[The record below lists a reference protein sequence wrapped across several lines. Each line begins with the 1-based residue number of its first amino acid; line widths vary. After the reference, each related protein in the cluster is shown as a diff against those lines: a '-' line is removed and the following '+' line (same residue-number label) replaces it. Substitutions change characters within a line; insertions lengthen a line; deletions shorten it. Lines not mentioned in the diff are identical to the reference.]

1 MHPTYDL
8 AAAIPTA
15 QYGAPAPLPQS
26 PSPSQPPKSNVGWAV
41 AAVVFLWPL
50 AFSAFNHATSVY
62 PLWASGDHT
71 GAQHAAERA
80 KRLGVISLAVWAVLC
95 VLAVIFYVAVIG
107 WALSSAADIPTTTYS
122 GPILTTT
129 RGR

>member
-1 MHPTYDL
+1 MHPTYDP

-15 QYGAPAPLPQS
+15 QYGAPAPLPQA
-26 PSPSQPPKSNVGWAV
+26 QPPKSNVGWAV
-41 AAVVFLWPL
+41 AAVVFFWPL
-50 AFSAFNHATSVY
+50 AFAAFNHATSVY
-62 PLWASGDHT
+62 PLWASGDHA

-95 VLAVIFYVAVIG
+95 VLVVIFYVAVIG
-107 WALSSAADIPTTTYS
+107 WAISSATDIPTTTYS
-122 GPILTTT
+122 GPIPTTT

>member
-1 MHPTYDL
+1 MHPTYDP

-15 QYGAPAPLPQS
+15 QYGAPTPLPQS
-26 PSPSQPPKSNVGWAV
+26 QAPKSNVGWAV
-41 AAVVFLWPL
+41 ASVVFFWPL

-62 PLWASGDHT
+62 PLWASGDHA

-95 VLAVIFYVAVIG
+95 VLVVIFYVAVIG
-107 WALSSAADIPTTTYS
+107 WAISSATDIPTTTTYG
-122 GPILTTT
+122 GPIPTTT

>member
-1 MHPTYDL
+1 MHPTYDP

-26 PSPSQPPKSNVGWAV
+26 QPPKSNIGWAV
-41 AAVVFLWPL
+41 AAVVFFWPL

-62 PLWASGDHT
+62 PLWASGDHA

-95 VLAVIFYVAVIG
+95 VLAVIFYVAVIE
-107 WALSSAADIPTTTYS
+107 WAISSATDIPTTTYS
-122 GPILTTT
+122 GPIPTTT